1 MILTFDILNTMFSHN
16 IIMFNMFPF
25 IFIYNTNDTG
35 EYFQNNNEQFNDI
48 ELIQIAKIENK
59 KFYPKFCKYNLSDF
73 TLCPKTGC
81 ILLDEPTNLD
91 IYLKKNHLCKY
102 ISNHESFINNI
113 NNYLNIK
120 LENCEIVELFKN
132 INNIYSIQYNIKLTK
147 VSVILAVY
155 NGQSTVDLAIK
166 SIINQTYTNIE
177 LIIVDDKSTDNT
189 TNIIDKYSKI
199 SRIEIKIIKLKS
211 NRGVYFARNIG
222 LREST
227 GEFITFQD
235 SDDVSRPS
243 RIKTQLDF
251 YLSRKVCVVFSN
263 ITSLT
268 NIDDNNELIDQS
280 KCNIGMVT
288 AFYHRKL
295 LDLNGYYDESSRH
308 SADLEYI
315 DRLYFNLYKKYRNG
329 DLWMWL
335 NRNLSYKNVF
345 YQIPIILYVT
355 KPRTKNN
362 ITSQYPKNVR
372 NQYLNNSKKKFNF
385 LQLN

>member
-1 MILTFDILNTMFSHN
+1 MILTFDILNTMFSHD

-25 IFIYNTNDTG
+25 IFIYNTNNTS
-35 EYFQNNNEQFNDI
+35 ECFQNYNEQFNDV
-48 ELIQIAKIENK
+48 ELIQIAHIENK
-59 KFYPKFCKYNLSDF
+59 QFYPKFHKHTLADF
-73 TLCPKTGC
+73 ELKSNTGM
-81 ILLDEPTNLD
+81 ILLDEPVDLN
-91 IYLKKNHLCKY
+91 IKLKNKNICKY
-102 ISNHESFINNI
+102 ISSQESFINNI
-113 NNYLNIK
+113 NSYLNIK

-155 NGQSTVDLAIK
+155 NGQSTIDLAIK

-189 TNIIDKYSKI
+189 TNIIDKYSKT
-199 SRIEIKIIKLKS
+199 SRIEIKIIKLET
-211 NRGVYFARNIG
+211 NHGVYFARNIG

-227 GEFITFQD
+227 GDFITFQD

-251 YLSRKVCVVFSN
+251 YSSRKACVVFSN
-263 ITSLT
+263 ITSIT
-268 NIDDNNELIDQS
+268 NIDDNNELIDQD

-295 LDLNGYYDESSRH
+295 LDFNGYYDESSRH

-315 DRLYFNLYKKYRNG
+315 DRLYFNLYKKFQK
-329 DLWMWL
+329 M
-335 NRNLSYKNVF
+335 
-345 YQIPIILYVT
+345 
-355 KPRTKNN
+355 
-362 ITSQYPKNVR
+362 
-372 NQYLNNSKKKFNF
+372 
-385 LQLN
+385 